1 MKKQYTPKKLVKC
14 PTLQY
19 PRPENIMFRCKKTR
33 LSEAGAL
40 PVLMLSAALIAPQ
53 SALAQ
58 SSETSL
64 HERSEGIVNIGVI
77 AIRNKKN
84 AMDRW
89 RETAKFLSDNI
100 PGREFRIVPST
111 WEEMDRHI
119 QHKHV
124 EFILTNPAGYVVLE
138 VNHGGQPLATL
149 MDAKA
154 GNYLKYFGA
163 VILRRSDRDDLRAL
177 RDLEGKRFA
186 AVNQLAWGGW
196 YLAFNR
202 LLESGIVPDEDLEE
216 LTFVQSHDK
225 VVFSVRDGTVDAGTV
240 RTGILERM
248 HNEKKI
254 NLEDFTLLSPA
265 QHQDFPYLVSTE
277 LYPDW
282 PFASLTHV
290 PEALKR
296 EVLEVLLQIPADSKA
311 ARTGRYYG
319 WTVPGN
325 YQPVHNVLQ
334 RLRVPPY
341 TGFGEIHLKD
351 VAAKYWKE
359 LLLIVF
365 FIILLSF
372 AAFHFQRLNRRLLDT
387 QASLE
392 TASQE
397 VRLRNT
403 ELEKTLEDLKIAQ
416 DQIVASEKLASLGTV
431 AAGIAHEIKN
441 PLNLIKNFAEL
452 TNELCSEL
460 IETMTPIKE
469 SMDEKIRENVEDILT
484 DMSGNN
490 EKICHH
496 SRRADNIVH
505 NMLAHS
511 RGGSHDFE
519 NSEVNKLVEE
529 AMNLSYHSMR
539 SVDIEFNA
547 KTETD
552 LDGSITSMYI
562 VPQDLQRVVLNLVNN
577 AFQATHEFKQTEPDY
592 SPEVRVSTKATDGGI
607 EIRVRD
613 NGPGIPQENIDK
625 LFTPFFTTKPTG
637 SGTGLGLS
645 ISYDI
650 VTKMHNG
657 RLTVDSSPGE
667 YTEFCVFIPGDL
679 EAKAREQQ
687 LAAAKE

>member
-1 MKKQYTPKKLVKC
+1 
-14 PTLQY
+14 
-19 PRPENIMFRCKKTR
+19 MFQQEKTR
-33 LSEAGAL
+33 FLPARALSL
-40 PVLMLSAALIAPQ
+40 PLLLLATLTAPQ
-53 SALAQ
+53 AQEQAPSQ
-58 SSETSL
+58 SSQQSFY
-64 HERSEGIVNIGVI
+64 ERGEGIVNIGVI
-77 AIRNKKN
+77 AIRNKEN
-84 AMDRW
+84 AMKRW
-89 RETAKFLSDNI
+89 RETAKFLSDHI
-100 PGREFRIVPST
+100 AGREFRIVPST

-119 QHKHV
+119 QQRHI

-138 VNHGGQPLATL
+138 VDHGGQPLATL

-154 GNYLKYFGA
+154 GNYLKYFGS
-163 VILRRSDRDDLRAL
+163 VILRRSDRDDIRTLH
-177 RDLEGKRFA
+177 DLKGKRFA
-186 AVNQLAWGGW
+186 AVNKSAWGGW

-202 LLESGIVPDEDLEE
+202 LLEHDVVPEDDFAE
-216 LTFVQSHDK
+216 LTFVHSHDK
-225 VVFSVRDGTVDAGTV
+225 VVMSVRDGAADAGTV

-248 HNEKKI
+248 SEEGKI
-254 NLEDFTLLSPA
+254 NLDDFTLLTPA
-265 QHQDFPYLVSTE
+265 QHDDFPYLVSTG

-296 EVLEVLLQIPADSKA
+296 EVLEVLLRIPPGSDA

-334 RLRVPPY
+334 RLQVPPY
-341 TGFGEIHLKD
+341 TGFGEIRLED
-351 VAAKYWKE
+351 VAAQYWKE

-372 AAFHFQRLNRRLLDT
+372 AAFYFQRLNRRLLDT

-397 VRLRNT
+397 VRLRNS
-403 ELEKTLEDLKIAQ
+403 ELEKTLQDLKVAQ

-452 TNELCSEL
+452 TNDLCTELT
-460 IETMTPIKE
+460 ETMAPLKK
-469 SMDEKIRENVEDILT
+469 SLDEKTLGNVEDILT

-496 SRRADNIVH
+496 SRRADSIVH

-519 NSEVNKLVEE
+519 NSEINKLVEE

-539 SVDIEFNA
+539 SVDTEFNA
-547 KTETD
+547 RTESEFD
-552 LDGSITSMYI
+552 DSITSMYI
-562 VPQDLQRVVLNLVNN
+562 VPQDLQRVVLNLMNN
-577 AFQATHEFKQTEPDY
+577 AFQATHELKQKDADY
-592 SPEVRVSTKATDGGI
+592 APEVRVATQAKDGGV

-613 NGPGIPQENIDK
+613 NGPGIPKENVEK

-657 RLTVDSSPGE
+657 RLTVDSKPGE

-687 LAAAKE
+687 LAAARGG

>member
-1 MKKQYTPKKLVKC
+1 MFWQEK
-14 PTLQY
+14 
-19 PRPENIMFRCKKTR
+19 PRFPRVR
-33 LSEAGAL
+33 ALSLPLLLLAAL
-40 PVLMLSAALIAPQ
+40 PAPQ
-53 SALAQ
+53 AQAQ
-58 SSETSL
+58 SSEQSF
-64 HERSEGIVNIGVI
+64 HERDEGIVNIGVI
-77 AIRNKKN
+77 AIRNKEN
-84 AMDRW
+84 AMKRW
-89 RETAKFLSDNI
+89 RATAKFLSDNI
-100 PGREFRIVPST
+100 PNREFRIVPST

-119 QHKHV
+119 EQRHI

-138 VNHGGQPLATL
+138 VDHGGQPLATL

-154 GNYLKYFGA
+154 GNYLKYFGS
-163 VILRRSDRDDLRAL
+163 VILRRADRDDIRTLQ
-177 RDLEGKRFA
+177 DLKGKRFA
-186 AVNQLAWGGW
+186 AVNKSAWGGW
-196 YLAFNR
+196 YLAFNQ
-202 LLESGIVPDEDLEE
+202 LLEHGVTPEDDFEE
-216 LTFVQSHDK
+216 LNFVHSHDK
-225 VVFSVRDGTVDAGTV
+225 VVMSVRDGEADAGTV

-248 HNEKKI
+248 SEEGKI
-254 NLEDFTLLSPA
+254 NLADFTLLTPA
-265 QHQDFPYLVSTE
+265 QHDDFPYLVSTG

-296 EVLEVLLQIPADSKA
+296 EVLEVLLRIPPGSDA

-334 RLRVPPY
+334 RLQVPPY

-372 AAFHFQRLNRRLLDT
+372 AAFYFQRLNRKLLDT

-397 VRLRNT
+397 VRLRNS
-403 ELEKTLEDLKIAQ
+403 ELEKTLQDLKVAQ

-452 TNELCSEL
+452 TNDLCTELT
-460 IETMTPIKE
+460 ETMEPLKE
-469 SMDEKIRENVEDILT
+469 SLDEKARGNVEDILA

-496 SRRADNIVH
+496 SRRADSIVH

-519 NSEVNKLVEE
+519 NSEINKLVEE

-539 SVDIEFNA
+539 SVDTEFNA
-547 KTETD
+547 KTESGFD
-552 LDGSITSMYI
+552 ENITSMYV
-562 VPQDLQRVVLNLVNN
+562 VPQDLQRVVLNLMNN
-577 AFQATHEFKQTEPDY
+577 AFQATHELKQKDADY
-592 SPEVRVSTKATDGGI
+592 APEVRVTTQAIDGGA

-613 NGPGIPQENIDK
+613 NGPGIPKENLDQ

-657 RLTVDSSPGE
+657 RLTVDSTPGE
-667 YTEFCVFIPGDL
+667 YTEFCIFIPGDL

-687 LAAAKE
+687 LAAAREGE